1 MVLHKPPDSAIGL
14 LESKRRLLIIWT
26 YPNAIQLDE
35 QISTARRSA
44 REHRLRRYSANAF
57 TRKSRACPHQPPTIR
72 LMAQLTQAMT
82 DRLLNEFA
90 LRSFRDV
97 ADGDYIAARMAY
109 RAELLLQAFWA
120 SQQALE
126 KYLKGILL
134 FRRIPYIK
142 RTHSLTKL
150 LEKLE
155 PTFALDLSTG
165 ARRFIT
171 FINEWDVDRYFTF
184 PYLSDG
190 DQLFKLDEA
199 VWEVR
204 RYCIPV
210 DRRISPQGMS
220 VRELDLRYIE
230 SARDRPPQLF
240 RTMVSG
246 VIERELNPTSPAY
259 KALTWKNLY
268 FGNTIRKSVRHALKS
283 TAHNSTLFRHPEII
297 DELKKFIYVPQSAEI
312 LKQ

>member
-1 MVLHKPPDSAIGL
+1 
-14 LESKRRLLIIWT
+14 
-26 YPNAIQLDE
+26 
-35 QISTARRSA
+35 
-44 REHRLRRYSANAF
+44 
-57 TRKSRACPHQPPTIR
+57 
-72 LMAQLTQAMT
+72 MAKLTPAMT

-109 RAELLLQAFWA
+109 RVDLLLQAFWA

-126 KYLKGILL
+126 KYIKGILL
-134 FRRIPYIK
+134 FRRIPYTK

-155 PTFALDLSTG
+155 RIFPLDLSAG

-171 FINEWDVDRYFTF
+171 FIDEWDVDRYFTF

-190 DQLFKLDEA
+190 DELFKLDEA

-210 DRRISPQGMS
+210 DKRVSPQGTPAE
-220 VRELDLRYIE
+220 ELDLRYVE
-230 SARDRPPQLF
+230 SARDRPPQIF
-240 RTMVSG
+240 RTTVPG
-246 VIERELNPTSPAY
+246 VIEHELDPNSPAY

-268 FGNTIRKSVRHALKS
+268 FGNPRRKSVRYAPKS
-283 TAHNSTLFRHPEII
+283 TSHNSPLFSYPEII
-297 DELKKFIYVPQSAEI
+297 DELKNFIYVPDSAEI
-312 LKQ
+312 LKR

>member
-1 MVLHKPPDSAIGL
+1 
-14 LESKRRLLIIWT
+14 
-26 YPNAIQLDE
+26 
-35 QISTARRSA
+35 
-44 REHRLRRYSANAF
+44 
-57 TRKSRACPHQPPTIR
+57 
-72 LMAQLTQAMT
+72 MAQLTPEMT

-134 FRRIPYIK
+134 FRRIPCTK
-142 RTHSLTKL
+142 RTDSLTEL

-155 PTFALDLSTG
+155 PTFPLDLSTG

-184 PYLSDG
+184 PYMSDG
-190 DQLFKLDEA
+190 DELFKLDEA

-204 RYCIPV
+204 RYCIPLG
-210 DRRISPQGMS
+210 RRMSPQGMP
-220 VRELDLRYIE
+220 VAELDLQYIE

-240 RTMVSG
+240 RTTVPG
-246 VIERELNPTSPAY
+246 VIEHELDPKSPAH

-268 FGNTIRKSVRHALKS
+268 FGNPKTKSVRHALKS
-283 TAHNSTLFRHPEII
+283 TSHNSPLFRHPEII
-297 DELKKFIYVPQSAEI
+297 DDLKKFVYIPDSAEI
-312 LKQ
+312 LKR

>member
-1 MVLHKPPDSAIGL
+1 MAKLTPAI
-14 LESKRRLLIIWT
+14 
-26 YPNAIQLDE
+26 
-35 QISTARRSA
+35 
-44 REHRLRRYSANAF
+44 
-57 TRKSRACPHQPPTIR
+57 
-72 LMAQLTQAMT
+72 T

-90 LRSFRDV
+90 LRSFRDI

-126 KYLKGILL
+126 KYIKGILL
-134 FRRIPYIK
+134 FRRIPCTK

-155 PTFALDLSTG
+155 PTFPLDLSAG

-171 FINEWDVDRYFTF
+171 FINGWDVDRYFTF
-184 PYLSDG
+184 PYMSDG
-190 DQLFKLDEA
+190 DELFKLDEA

-210 DRRISPQGMS
+210 DKRVSPQGTP
-220 VRELDLRYIE
+220 VGDLDLRHIE
-230 SARDRPPQLF
+230 SARDRPPQIF
-240 RTMVSG
+240 RTTVPG
-246 VIERELNPTSPAY
+246 VIDRELDPNSPAY

-268 FGNTIRKSVRHALKS
+268 FGNPRRKSVRHALKS
-283 TAHNSTLFRHPEII
+283 TSHNSPLFRHPEII
-297 DELKKFIYVPQSAEI
+297 DELKNFIYVPDSAEI
-312 LKQ
+312 LKR